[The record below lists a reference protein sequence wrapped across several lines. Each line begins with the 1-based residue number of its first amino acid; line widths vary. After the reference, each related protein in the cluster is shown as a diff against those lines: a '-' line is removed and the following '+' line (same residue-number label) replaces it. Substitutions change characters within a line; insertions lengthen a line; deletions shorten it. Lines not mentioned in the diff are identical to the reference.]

1 MINKYPT
8 LYSFRRCPYA
18 MRARLVLRLCKIECI
33 IREISLKAK
42 NSEFLRVSPKATV
55 PVLVLP
61 NGEVLEESLDIIYWS
76 LEQNDPSKL
85 KVNNQLGR
93 KTNKLIELFD
103 TEFKFHLDRYKY
115 SSRYNIQ
122 NSQVH
127 RDKAREILVQI
138 NTMLEGKNYIGGKN
152 ISLLDIS
159 ILPFVRQFRIADMKW
174 FDNNLGLD
182 NVNKW
187 LNIFLNSDLLASI
200 MTKYKV
206 WEIDDPVTFFN
217 YF

>member
-18 MRARLVLRLCKIECI
+18 MRARLALRLCKIECI

-42 NSEFLRVSPKATV
+42 NTEFLRVSPKATV

-93 KTNKLIELFD
+93 KTSKLIELFD

-122 NSQVH
+122 NSQVN

-138 NTMLEGKNYIGGKN
+138 NTMLEGKNYMGGKN

-206 WEIDDPVTFFN
+206 WEIDDPVTFF
-217 YF
+217 

>member
-1 MINKYPT
+1 MNNKYPT

-18 MRARLVLRLCKIECI
+18 MRARLAIRLCKIQCI

-76 LEQNDPSKL
+76 LEQNDPYKL
-85 KVNNQLGR
+85 KINNQLAN
-93 KTNKLIELFD
+93 KTDKLIELFD

-115 SSRYNIQ
+115 SFRYNIK

-127 RDKAREILVQI
+127 RDKARGILVQI
-138 NTMLEGKNYIGGKN
+138 NTMLEGNNYIWGNN

-159 ILPFVRQFRIADMKW
+159 ILPFVRQFRIADKEW
-174 FDNNLGLD
+174 FDDNLGLK
-182 NVNKW
+182 NVNNW
-187 LNIFLNSDLLASI
+187 LNIFLNSDLLESI
-200 MTKYKV
+200 MKKYKV
-206 WEIDDPVTFFN
+206 WEIDDPVTLF
-217 YF
+217 

>member
-18 MRARLVLRLCKIECI
+18 MRARLALRLCKIECI

-42 NSEFLRVSPKATV
+42 NTEFLRVSPKATV

-93 KTNKLIELFD
+93 KTSKLIELFD

-138 NTMLEGKNYIGGKN
+138 NTMLEGKSYIGGKN
-152 ISLLDIS
+152 ISCLDIS

-200 MTKYKV
+200 MTKYRV
-206 WEIDDPVTFFN
+206 WEIDDPVTFF
-217 YF
+217 

>member
-18 MRARLVLRLCKIECI
+18 MRARLALRLCKIECI

-42 NSEFLRVSPKATV
+42 NTEFLRVSPKATV

-93 KTNKLIELFD
+93 KTSKLIELFD

-138 NTMLEGKNYIGGKN
+138 NTMLEGKSYIGGKN
-152 ISLLDIS
+152 ISFLDIS

-206 WEIDDPVTFFN
+206 WEIDDPVTFF
-217 YF
+217 

>member
-18 MRARLVLRLCKIECI
+18 MRARLALRLCKIECI

-42 NSEFLRVSPKATV
+42 NTEFLRLSPKATV

-93 KTNKLIELFD
+93 KTSKLIELFD

-138 NTMLEGKNYIGGKN
+138 NTMLEGKNYMGGKN

-206 WEIDDPVTFFN
+206 WAIDDPVTFF
-217 YF
+217 

>member
-18 MRARLVLRLCKIECI
+18 MRARLALRLCKIECI

-42 NSEFLRVSPKATV
+42 NTEFLRVSPKATV

-93 KTNKLIELFD
+93 KTSKLIELFD
-103 TEFKFHLDRYKY
+103 TEFKFHLD
-115 SSRYNIQ
+115 RYNIQ

-138 NTMLEGKNYIGGKN
+138 NTMLEGKSYMGGKN

-206 WEIDDPVTFFN
+206 WEIDDPVTFF
-217 YF
+217 

>member
-18 MRARLVLRLCKIECI
+18 MRARLALRLCKIECI

-42 NSEFLRVSPKATV
+42 NTEFLRVSPKATV

-85 KVNNQLGR
+85 KVNDQLGG
-93 KTNKLIELFD
+93 KTSKLIELFD

-138 NTMLEGKNYIGGKN
+138 NTMLEGKSYMGGKN
-152 ISLLDIS
+152 ISFLDIS

-206 WEIDDPVTFFN
+206 WEIDDPVTFF
-217 YF
+217 

>member
-18 MRARLVLRLCKIECI
+18 MRARLALRLCKIECI

-42 NSEFLRVSPKATV
+42 NTEFLRVSPKATV

-93 KTNKLIELFD
+93 KTSKLIELFD

-138 NTMLEGKNYIGGKN
+138 NTMLEGKSYMEGKN

-206 WEIDDPVTFFN
+206 WEIDDPVTVF
-217 YF
+217 

>member
-1 MINKYPT
+1 MTNKYPT

-18 MRARLVLRLCKIECI
+18 MRARLAIRLCKIQCI

-76 LEQNDPSKL
+76 LEQNDPYKL
-85 KVNNQLGR
+85 KINNQLAK
-93 KTNKLIELFD
+93 KTDKLIELID

-115 SSRYNIQ
+115 SSRYNIK

-127 RDKAREILVQI
+127 RDKARDILVQI
-138 NTMLEGKNYIGGKN
+138 NTMLEGNNYLWGNN

-159 ILPFVRQFRIADMKW
+159 ILPFVRQFRIADKEW
-174 FDNNLGLD
+174 FDDNLGLE
-182 NVNKW
+182 NVNNW
-187 LNIFLNSDLLASI
+187 LNTFLNSDLLASI

-206 WEIDDPVTFFN
+206 WEKDDPVTLF
-217 YF
+217 

>member
-18 MRARLVLRLCKIECI
+18 MRARLAIRLCKIQCI

-42 NSEFLRVSPKATV
+42 NSELLRVSPKATV

-93 KTNKLIELFD
+93 KTSKLIELFD

-138 NTMLEGKNYIGGKN
+138 NTMLKGKSYMGGKN

-206 WEIDDPVTFFN
+206 WEIDDPVTFF
-217 YF
+217 

>member
-18 MRARLVLRLCKIECI
+18 MRARLALRLCKIQCI

-76 LEQNDPSKL
+76 LEQNDPYKL
-85 KVNNQLGR
+85 KINNQLAN
-93 KTNKLIELFD
+93 KTDKLIQLFD

-115 SSRYNIQ
+115 SSRYNIK
-122 NSQVH
+122 NLQVH
-127 RDKAREILVQI
+127 RDKGRDLLVLI
-138 NTMLEGKNYIGGKN
+138 NNLLEGKNYIGGKN

-159 ILPFVRQFRIADMKW
+159 ILPFVRQYRIADIKW

-182 NVNKW
+182 NVSNW

-206 WEIDDPVTFFN
+206 WEIDDPLTLF
-217 YF
+217 

>member
-18 MRARLVLRLCKIECI
+18 MRARLALRLCKIECI

-93 KTNKLIELFD
+93 KTSKLIELFD

-138 NTMLEGKNYIGGKN
+138 NTMLEGKSYMGGKN
-152 ISLLDIS
+152 ISFLDIS

-206 WEIDDPVTFFN
+206 WEIDDPVTFF
-217 YF
+217 

>member
-18 MRARLVLRLCKIECI
+18 MRARLALRLCKIQCI

-42 NSEFLRVSPKATV
+42 NSEFLKVSPKATV

-93 KTNKLIELFD
+93 KTSKLIELFD

-115 SSRYNIQ
+115 PSRYNIQ

-138 NTMLEGKNYIGGKN
+138 NTMLEGKNYMGGKN

-206 WEIDDPVTFFN
+206 WAIDDPVTFF
-217 YF
+217 

>member
-1 MINKYPT
+1 MTYKYPT

-18 MRARLVLRLCKIECI
+18 MRARLALRLCKIQCI

-76 LEQNDPSKL
+76 LKQNDPLKL
-85 KVNNQLGR
+85 KTNNQLAN
-93 KTNKLIELFD
+93 KTDKLIELFD

-115 SSRYNIQ
+115 SSRYNIK
-122 NSQVH
+122 NSQVY
-127 RDKAREILVQI
+127 RDKARDILVEI
-138 NTMLEGKNYIGGKN
+138 NTMLESKNYIGGNN

-159 ILPFVRQFRIADMKW
+159 ILPFVRQFRIADKEW
-174 FDNNLGLD
+174 FDDNLGLE
-182 NVNKW
+182 NVNNW
-187 LNIFLNSDLLASI
+187 LNTFLNSDLLASI

-206 WEIDDPVTFFN
+206 WEKDDPITLF
-217 YF
+217 

>member
-18 MRARLVLRLCKIECI
+18 MRARLALRLCKIECI

-42 NSEFLRVSPKATV
+42 NTEFLRVSPKATV

-76 LEQNDPSKL
+76 LEQNDPFKL
-85 KVNNQLGR
+85 KANNQLGR
-93 KTNKLIELFD
+93 KTSKLIELFD

-127 RDKAREILVQI
+127 RDKAREILFQI
-138 NTMLEGKNYIGGKN
+138 NTMLEGKSYMGGKN
-152 ISLLDIS
+152 ISFLDIS

-206 WEIDDPVTFFN
+206 WEIDDPVTFF
-217 YF
+217 

>member
-1 MINKYPT
+1 M
-8 LYSFRRCPYA
+8 
-18 MRARLVLRLCKIECI
+18 
-33 IREISLKAK
+33 
-42 NSEFLRVSPKATV
+42 SPKATV

-93 KTNKLIELFD
+93 KTSKLIELFD

-122 NSQVH
+122 NSHVH
-127 RDKAREILVQI
+127 RDKAREILFQI
-138 NTMLEGKNYIGGKN
+138 NTMLEGNNYMGGKN

-182 NVNKW
+182 NINKC
-187 LNIFLNSDLLASI
+187 S
-200 MTKYKV
+200 
-206 WEIDDPVTFFN
+206 
-217 YF
+217 

>member
-18 MRARLVLRLCKIECI
+18 MRARLALRLCKIECI

-42 NSEFLRVSPKATV
+42 NTEFLRVSPKATV

-85 KVNNQLGR
+85 KVKNQLGR
-93 KTNKLIELFD
+93 KTSKLIELFD

-138 NTMLEGKNYIGGKN
+138 NTMLEGKSYMGGKN
-152 ISLLDIS
+152 ISFLDIS

-206 WEIDDPVTFFN
+206 WEIDDPVTFF
-217 YF
+217 

>member
-18 MRARLVLRLCKIECI
+18 MRARLALRLCKIQCI

-42 NSEFLRVSPKATV
+42 NSEFLRVSQKATV

-76 LEQNDPSKL
+76 LEQNDPYKL
-85 KVNNQLGR
+85 KINNQLAN
-93 KTNKLIELFD
+93 KTDKLIELFD

-115 SSRYNIQ
+115 SSRYNIK

-127 RDKAREILVQI
+127 RDKGRDLLVLI
-138 NTMLEGKNYIGGKN
+138 NNLLEGKNYIGGKN

-159 ILPFVRQFRIADMKW
+159 ILPFVRQYRIADIKW

-182 NVNKW
+182 NVSNW
-187 LNIFLNSDLLASI
+187 LKIFLNSDLLASI

-206 WEIDDPVTFFN
+206 WEIDDPLTFF
-217 YF
+217 

>member
-18 MRARLVLRLCKIECI
+18 MRARLALRLCKIECI

-42 NSEFLRVSPKATV
+42 NTEFLRVSPKATV

-93 KTNKLIELFD
+93 KTSKLIELFD

-127 RDKAREILVQI
+127 RDKAREILFQI
-138 NTMLEGKNYIGGKN
+138 NTMLEGKSYMGGKN
-152 ISLLDIS
+152 ISFLDIS

-206 WEIDDPVTFFN
+206 WEIDDPVTFF
-217 YF
+217 